1 MRMQQKSQFVKRLV
15 TSMVLLGAVSVNAMA
30 DSCIWY
36 ADDDTIRQVQTSTN
50 QITHVV
56 PLRNPQR
63 LIMNATD
70 CGVWVLDKNNSKL
83 LRYSADGVLER
94 EIRVRNLDS
103 QLDEVDL
110 LHIDPY
116 DGSLWITDDR
126 RIDHVTP
133 TGQLITSFSA
143 PGEVRRMQVALDR
156 SLWALGKRDLW
167 HFDPNGKLLATYTLG
182 RHLAG
187 DARYFELDNLGGV
200 IWLADDNSLA
210 QLKLVNPV
218 DPPLRIR
225 VRRDVTG
232 FTLDPFTGNVW
243 VAQKEALLAY
253 SRAGALVHTTDL
265 ESRNLRNPEKLA
277 FDPISRSLWAGT
289 ERSIH
294 RFTDSGEFV
303 VRFAARDGD
312 EALGVPAFKV
322 EPTLTLVR
330 PPQNALTNSP
340 QPLFTLN
347 YGAACNSVVCTF
359 PNDYLAGYRL
369 TATLNSLAVGPQFL
383 FDLGTGQSS
392 FTPAT
397 RLPEGANTFSA
408 QVKDG
413 FGTLSNTVTNAF
425 TVDTIAPRFLT
436 VAPLNGAV
444 IPTPQ
449 AVLQGTIDDPQATV
463 VLEGT
468 GLNQTG
474 ANFSFPVILQPG
486 ANIFILS
493 AIDRAGNRASVSRTL
508 IRASLSINITAP
520 TPSATVSGSTVL
532 VSGTF
537 QGPSN
542 TGVTVN
548 GVVADI
554 AAGRFYATVP
564 AQPGANVLTA
574 TAKALD
580 GSSAQQSVTVTGT
593 GPAAFEVSAQ
603 PVSGIAPLTVS
614 FAVNSALTFQRVD
627 ADFDGNGTIDLT
639 TTNPST
645 PIAFTYSQPGVYAA
659 RFVITDSVGNSTT
672 QTIQVVVADPAVL
685 DQQLKAL
692 WQGFAGALAVRDKLK
707 AMQYMTAS
715 ARTRYGPVFDV
726 LLPDLPQIVGSFSP
740 PLRAQLGTGYSEYA
754 VVREIEGLRRVY
766 LIQFVQQTDGLWR
779 IESM

>member
-50 QITHVV
+50 QITHVI

-94 EIRVRNLDS
+94 EIRVRNLDAR
-103 QLDEVDL
+103 LDEVDL
-110 LHIDPY
+110 LHVDPY

-143 PGEVRRMQVALDR
+143 PGDVRRMQVALDR

-167 HFDPNGKLLATYTLG
+167 HFDPSGKLLTSYPLG
-182 RHLAG
+182 RHLAD
-187 DARYFELDNLGGV
+187 DARYFELDSLGGL
-200 IWLADDNSLA
+200 IWLADDNDLA

-225 VRRDVTG
+225 LRRDVTG

-289 ERSIH
+289 ERSIN

-369 TATLNSLAVGPQFL
+369 TATLNSLAVGAQFL

-436 VAPLNGAV
+436 VVPLNGAV
-444 IPTPQ
+444 IPTPL
-449 AVLQGTIDDPQATV
+449 AILQGTTDDPQATV

-474 ANFSFPVILQPG
+474 ANFSFPVVLQPG

-493 AIDRAGNRASVSRTL
+493 AIDRAGNRASVH
-508 IRASLSINITAP
+508 
-520 TPSATVSGSTVL
+520 
-532 VSGTF
+532 
-537 QGPSN
+537 
-542 TGVTVN
+542 
-548 GVVADI
+548 
-554 AAGRFYATVP
+554 
-564 AQPGANVLTA
+564 
-574 TAKALD
+574 
-580 GSSAQQSVTVTGT
+580 
-593 GPAAFEVSAQ
+593 
-603 PVSGIAPLTVS
+603 
-614 FAVNSALTFQRVD
+614 
-627 ADFDGNGTIDLT
+627 
-639 TTNPST
+639 
-645 PIAFTYSQPGVYAA
+645 A
-659 RFVITDSVGNSTT
+659 R
-672 QTIQVVVADPAVL
+672 
-685 DQQLKAL
+685 
-692 WQGFAGALAVRDKLK
+692 
-707 AMQYMTAS
+707 
-715 ARTRYGPVFDV
+715 
-726 LLPDLPQIVGSFSP
+726 
-740 PLRAQLGTGYSEYA
+740 
-754 VVREIEGLRRVY
+754 
-766 LIQFVQQTDGLWR
+766 
-779 IESM
+779 